1 VEVVCENCGFP
12 DEELGLVRRVYV
24 TPESWDTPTSSQVIE
39 APELWCVPC
48 RSQYPHEP
56 VEPGD
61 EEDVP

>member
-1 VEVVCENCGFP
+1 MVCENCGFP

-24 TPESWDTPTSSQVIE
+24 APESWDAPASSQVIE